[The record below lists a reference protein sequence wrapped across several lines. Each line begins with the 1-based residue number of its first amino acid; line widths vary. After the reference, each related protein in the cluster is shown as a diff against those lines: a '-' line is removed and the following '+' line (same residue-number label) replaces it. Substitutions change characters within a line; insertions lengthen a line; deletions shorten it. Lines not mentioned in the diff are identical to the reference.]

1 MNHQLNGQKASMLTI
16 VLLPSL
22 LEISKLVNEF
32 RFRVLPNCGYSE
44 YYI

>member
-32 RFRVLPNCGYSE
+32 RFRVLRNSAFRE